1 MESKS
6 DARSRRRA
14 LSYETQILLFTLL
27 AGLPG
32 TAVAIILFITGD
44 FSSDV
49 VWLFLIIIL
58 SLWIGLAFAAQAH
71 VVRPLQTLSNALA
84 ALLEGDYSIRLRGA
98 LPDDALGLAMLEV
111 NQLAHTL
118 RESRIGALEAVGLLQ
133 KVIAEIDVAIFTFDD
148 THCLRLVNRAGERL
162 LARPAQRLLGRGAGD
177 LGLSSLLEGEAQRIQ
192 DAAFPGGFGRFEL
205 RRTSFRREGKPHQLI
220 VLADLSKTL
229 REEERQAWKRLVRVL
244 SHEINNSLAPIKSIG
259 GSLQELLKRGERP
272 EDIDEDLQ
280 QGLQVITSRA
290 EALGRF
296 MASYADLARLPPP
309 RFQSV
314 DVGAWVRAV
323 AGLETRIDVQV
334 AAGPGLAIQADPDQL
349 EQLLI
354 NLTRNATDAALETS
368 GGVRVGWARRSG
380 MVEIWI
386 EDDGPGV
393 KNSGNLF
400 VPFFTTKP
408 QGTGIGLALSRQIA
422 EAHGGSLTLEN
433 RSDGRGARA
442 RLRLPLNT
450 AS

>member
-1 MESKS
+1 
-6 DARSRRRA
+6 
-14 LSYETQILLFTLL
+14 
-27 AGLPG
+27 
-32 TAVAIILFITGD
+32 
-44 FSSDV
+44 
-49 VWLFLIIIL
+49 
-58 SLWIGLAFAAQAH
+58 
-71 VVRPLQTLSNALA
+71 
-84 ALLEGDYSIRLRGA
+84 
-98 LPDDALGLAMLEV
+98 
-111 NQLAHTL
+111 
-118 RESRIGALEAVGLLQ
+118 
-133 KVIAEIDVAIFTFDD
+133 FTFDD
-148 THCLRLVNRAGERL
+148 THCLRLVNRAGERV

-272 EDIDEDLQ
+272 KDIDEDLQ
-280 QGLQVITSRA
+280 QGLHVITSRA

-296 MASYADLARLPPP
+296 MASYADLAKLPPP

-314 DVGAWVRAV
+314 DVGAWVRGV

-334 AAGPGLAIQADPDQL
+334 AAGPGLVIRADPDQL

-354 NLTRNATDAALETS
+354 NLLRNATDAALETS

-380 MVEIWI
+380 MVEVWI

-433 RSDGRGARA
+433 RSDGPGARA
-442 RLRLPLNT
+442 RLRLPLNS